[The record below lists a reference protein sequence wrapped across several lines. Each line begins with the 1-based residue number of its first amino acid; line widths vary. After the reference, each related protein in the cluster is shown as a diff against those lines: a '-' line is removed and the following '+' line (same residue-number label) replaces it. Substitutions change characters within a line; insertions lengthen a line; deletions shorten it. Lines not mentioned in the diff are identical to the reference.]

1 MYRRLASTQTRGQG
15 ERRRVGKVILVKH
28 GLNGGW
34 IRVYKAR
41 LAILGVTG
49 ERSVLGKKGC
59 FRGIFK

>member
-15 ERRRVGKVILVKH
+15 ERRRVGKVTF
-28 GLNGGW
+28 GQTRLNGGW

-49 ERSVLGKKGC
+49 ERSVLGKKGR
-59 FRGIFK
+59 FRDIFK